1 MNMKVTVDISYYPL
15 VDNYTDPIIDFIDR
29 LKKYNEIKVIV
40 GSLSSIVVGELS
52 DIFRIFEQEMSRS
65 MKEFPTVFTLKI
77 VNSCTTE

>member
-1 MNMKVTVDISYYPL
+1 MKVTVDISYYPL